1 MNSYNVTKNLKYLK
15 INIFIKMD
23 SESESEPDY
32 ESIEHRIE
40 QEFAKLVLGSQ
51 LTVRSMFIILDIFE
65 FQLSIADG
73 EAMYRNAS
81 RTGYNDTE
89 LFATINYYITN
100 PNRISNATVVMLYEL
115 SPGPLNYEELMCN
128 TSDASQYKIEG
139 HHDFEHTWGRIF
151 TEHDNNILS
160 QTGLYDVNQSVTP
173 DLSKLEDD
181 SEPLYLT
188 IEYDFIQFFTLGG

>member
-1 MNSYNVTKNLKYLK
+1 
-15 INIFIKMD
+15 MD
-23 SESESEPDY
+23 SESESDY
-32 ESIEHRIE
+32 ESIEYRIE
-40 QEFAKLVLGSQ
+40 QEFAKSVLGSR
-51 LTVRSMFIILDIFE
+51 LTVQYMFIILDGFE
-65 FQLSIADG
+65 FQLSVADG

-100 PNRISNATVVMLYEL
+100 SNRISNATVVMLYEL
-115 SPGPLNYEELMCN
+115 IPGQLNYEELMRN
-128 TSDASQYKIEG
+128 TSNASQYKIEG
-139 HHDFEHTWGRIF
+139 HHNFVHTWGRIF

-160 QTGLYDVNQSVTP
+160 QTGLYDVNQSAILDTP
-173 DLSKLEDD
+173 KLEDD